1 MFTLGL
7 AIGAVFFFVA
17 YRVGWYGGVRFEQS
31 ARLKRLKSIRELI
44 SKQAAKE
51 ALPYGKG

>member
-7 AIGAVFFFVA
+7 AVGAVFFFVA

-31 ARLKRLKSIRELI
+31 ARLKRLKYIRELI
-44 SKQAAKE
+44 SKQAAKD
-51 ALPYGKG
+51 ADL